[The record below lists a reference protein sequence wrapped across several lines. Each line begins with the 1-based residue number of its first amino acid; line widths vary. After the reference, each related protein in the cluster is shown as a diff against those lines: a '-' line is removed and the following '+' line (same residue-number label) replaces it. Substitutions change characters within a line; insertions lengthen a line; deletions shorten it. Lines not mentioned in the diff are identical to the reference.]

1 MRWAARPTAPA
12 LNDTWSQ
19 RGAMFL
25 DPILRF
31 FQAILTL
38 GNTLNWDYVWT
49 YLFSIYF
56 FQGAILTVILAVFG
70 QSIGSLIGLLLYFM
84 RRSNVFILR
93 RFVGLYV
100 WFFRGTP
107 LLVQIL
113 FLYTLLPHIGLA
125 RPLIAVHLFK
135 GFGFQ
140 LETPFDAFVVAL
152 IALALNEG
160 AYMSEIVR
168 AGIDSIE
175 TGQLEAARSLGMTYG
190 LAMRRIVLPQ
200 ALRIIVPP
208 LGNEF
213 NSMLKTTSLAYS
225 IGVFE
230 LYANSYDL
238 GNSFGRPLELAIVG
252 ALWYLALTT
261 LWGLVQ
267 AQIERRLNASTID
280 PALRDQ
286 GPWWQRVVGFGRRG
300 NNGIPGEIAVP
311 ALSDRR

>member
-1 MRWAARPTAPA
+1 
-12 LNDTWSQ
+12 
-19 RGAMFL
+19 MFL

-49 YLFSIYF
+49 YLFSIF
-56 FQGAILTVILAVFG
+56 FLQGAILTVVLAVFG
-70 QSIGSLIGLLLYFM
+70 QSIGSLVGLMLYFM
-84 RRSNVFILR
+84 RRSNIFILR
-93 RFVGLYV
+93 RFVSLYV

-125 RPLIAVHLFK
+125 RPLIGVHLFK
-135 GFGFQ
+135 NIGFQ

-152 IALALNEG
+152 VALALNEG

-168 AGIDSIE
+168 AGIDSIDV
-175 TGQLEAARSLGMTYG
+175 GQLEAARSLGMTYG

-230 LYANSYDL
+230 LYAISYDL
-238 GNSFGRPLELAIVG
+238 GNSFGKPLELAIIG
-252 ALWYLALTT
+252 AMWYLTLTT

-267 AQIERRLNASTID
+267 AQIERRLNASNID

-286 GPWWQRVVGFGRRG
+286 GPWWRRVFGVGRREQAG
-300 NNGIPGEIAVP
+300 LAGEVAVP
-311 ALSDRR
+311 TLTDRR